1 MEFHPRA
8 CSLTTDFDFEI
19 GTKLL
24 DKLSESSPMAPWIM
38 DEQQPTGMYLDLKNL
53 FQRYVKFVP
62 GIVLAEA
69 RVVTGLNISRESCS
83 APDELKIES

>member
-1 MEFHPRA
+1 
-8 CSLTTDFDFEI
+8 
-19 GTKLL
+19 
-24 DKLSESSPMAPWIM
+24 M